1 MIASSQFN
9 YDLNNVVH
17 MVISYQEYAVFMLI
31 ASLKAEIIAIDRKF
45 SSIKP

>member
-17 MVISYQEYAVFMLI
+17 MVISYREYAVYAYCI
-31 ASLKAEIIAIDRKF
+31 KAEIIAIAGKY
-45 SSIKP
+45 SAIKP